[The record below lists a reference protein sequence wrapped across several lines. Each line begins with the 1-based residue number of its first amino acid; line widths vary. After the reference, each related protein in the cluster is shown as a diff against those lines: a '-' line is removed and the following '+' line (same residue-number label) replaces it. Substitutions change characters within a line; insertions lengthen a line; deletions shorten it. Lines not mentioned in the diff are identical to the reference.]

1 MRGTKMRLI
10 GKLTA
15 KPTANADIHLAKNC
29 ALYPVLTR
37 VSTNDMKN
45 DITNETRTEKTT
57 E

>member
-1 MRGTKMRLI
+1 MRGTKTRLI

-15 KPTANADIHLAKNC
+15 KPTANADIHLTKNSE
-29 ALYPVLTR
+29 LYPVLTR

-45 DITNETRTEKTT
+45 DITNETRSEKTT